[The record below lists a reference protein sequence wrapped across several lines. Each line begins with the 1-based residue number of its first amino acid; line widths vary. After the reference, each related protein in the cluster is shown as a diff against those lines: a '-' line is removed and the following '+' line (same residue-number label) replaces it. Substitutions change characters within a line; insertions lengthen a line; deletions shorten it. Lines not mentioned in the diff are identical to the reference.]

1 MLDIVL
7 FKYILFFISLPKDIK
22 LFLTKKKYLKSF
34 LYNLL
39 INKLYFSKIYVKQ
52 NGIFFEKINSSGS
65 INRFFI
71 PYKLNLKQLNSQ
83 LFIKYLDPK
92 IFKFLKFNSLINSNK
107 KGFRISSFSY
117 QDSIFVSLNFPELI
131 INLIT
136 RLLKN
141 NKINKYNIKKELEFL
156 ETIRYQLAGKFC
168 YNGYFPYREYL
179 SVSDFLFK
187 YNVCFS

>member
-1 MLDIVL
+1 MGMLDIVL
-7 FKYILFFISLPKDIK
+7 FKYILFFISLPKENK
-22 LFLTKKKYLKSF
+22 LF
-34 LYNLL
+34 
-39 INKLYFSKIYVKQ
+39 FSKIYVKQ

-92 IFKFLKFNSLINSNK
+92 ILKFLKFNSLINSNK

-136 RLLKN
+136 RLA
-141 NKINKYNIKKELEFL
+141 F
-156 ETIRYQLAGKFC
+156 
-168 YNGYFPYREYL
+168 
-179 SVSDFLFK
+179 
-187 YNVCFS
+187 